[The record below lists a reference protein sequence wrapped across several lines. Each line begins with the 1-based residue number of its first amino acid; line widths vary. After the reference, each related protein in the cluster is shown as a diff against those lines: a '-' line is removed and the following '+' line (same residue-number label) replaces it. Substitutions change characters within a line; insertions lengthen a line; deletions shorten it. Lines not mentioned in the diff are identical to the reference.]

1 MTSTETNERTVLRV
15 LNFLMDD
22 YVQNLEMQW
31 CAFIPSPFKSYPCRS
46 LWC

>member
-22 YVQNLEMQW
+22 YVQNLEMQ
-31 CAFIPSPFKSYPCRS
+31 
-46 LWC
+46 